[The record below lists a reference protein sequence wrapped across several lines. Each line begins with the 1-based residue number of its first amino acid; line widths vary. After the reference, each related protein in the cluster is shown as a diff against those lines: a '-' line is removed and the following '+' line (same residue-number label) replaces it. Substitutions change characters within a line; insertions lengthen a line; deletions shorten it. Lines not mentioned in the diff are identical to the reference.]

1 MLAAQEMMETPW
13 FTKVDVYADGADISK
28 VRSCPSYVKGFTTNP
43 TLCRAAGITDYKAFC
58 AKFLETLEGPQKGM
72 PVSFEVFADD
82 LPTMEKQAITLSS
95 LGSGV
100 FVKIPVVNTQ
110 GVSTCSLIER
120 LSRSGVK
127 INVTAVFTKQ
137 QIDELA
143 NIFSRHNDGFSAIV
157 SVFCGRIS
165 DAGEDPVEY
174 VAYAKKVFASSP
186 HVKILWASFR
196 EVRDV
201 VKAIEGGCDIIT
213 IPPST
218 FGKLKTIGKDLDTSS
233 VETVQMFYNDAKASG
248 FTIPL
253 GKAGRQLADRN
264 GSDNGSA
271 KRRRI
276 SQWWDRVAIYADGAE
291 LSKLADYP
299 GYVRGFTTNPSLCRG
314 AGILDY
320 MGFCKSF
327 WERLQKDHQDK
338 PLSLQ
343 VLADDL
349 PTMKEQ
355 ALELASLGRN
365 VFVKIPVVNTQGV
378 STAPLVEHLSR
389 TGVKI
394 NVTAVFT
401 KKQLDELAN
410 AFSQHEDGFSAIVSV
425 CCGHIADAGAD
436 PVELVAYG
444 KQAFTTSPHVKIL
457 WESFREVR
465 DVVKA
470 IDSGCDIITIP
481 PSNFGKLKNIGK
493 DLTTYSM
500 ETVKMFYDDAKASG
514 FSIPD
519 K

>member
-1 MLAAQEMMETPW
+1 
-13 FTKVDVYADGADISK
+13 
-28 VRSCPSYVKGFTTNP
+28 VKGFTTNP

-110 GVSTCSLIER
+110 GVST
-120 LSRSGVK
+120 V
-127 INVTAVFTKQ
+127 
-137 QIDELA
+137 
-143 NIFSRHNDGFSAIV
+143 
-157 SVFCGRIS
+157 
-165 DAGEDPVEY
+165 
-174 VAYAKKVFASSP
+174 
-186 HVKILWASFR
+186 
-196 EVRDV
+196 
-201 VKAIEGGCDIIT
+201 
-213 IPPST
+213 
-218 FGKLKTIGKDLDTSS
+218 
-233 VETVQMFYNDAKASG
+233 
-248 FTIPL
+248 
-253 GKAGRQLADRN
+253 
-264 GSDNGSA
+264 
-271 KRRRI
+271 
-276 SQWWDRVAIYADGAE
+276 
-291 LSKLADYP
+291 
-299 GYVRGFTTNPSLCRG
+299 
-314 AGILDY
+314 
-320 MGFCKSF
+320 
-327 WERLQKDHQDK
+327 
-338 PLSLQ
+338 
-343 VLADDL
+343 
-349 PTMKEQ
+349 
-355 ALELASLGRN
+355 
-365 VFVKIPVVNTQGV
+365 
-378 STAPLVEHLSR
+378 PLVEHLSR

-401 KKQLDELAN
+401 KKQLDELSN

-425 CCGHIADAGAD
+425 CCGHIADAGVD